1 MVHKTKPAAA
11 AKSSAER
18 QSLHILRTETLLSLQ
33 TWRHKEFE
41 QILLKSPSRPLDRPL
56 CPTLTP
62 PHDCPHC
69 IQPRRED
76 TRRSES
82 RMCRLLLS
90 VSLFKVLSKSCT
102 RWRESPHAVCTF
114 YVLWQLNVATQAPR
128 GEGKNWLAGCLLGRK
143 WG

>member
-90 VSLFKVLSKSCT
+90 VSLFRVLSKSCT
-102 RWRESPHAVCTF
+102 RWRESPHGSMYILRALTTECSYTS
-114 YVLWQLNVATQAPR
+114 TKRR
-128 GEGKNWLAGCLLGRK
+128 G
-143 WG
+143 

>member
-1 MVHKTKPAAA
+1 MVYKTKTTAA

-18 QSLHILRTETLLSLQ
+18 QFLHILRTETLLSLQ
-33 TWRHKEFE
+33 IWRHEEFE
-41 QILLKSPSRPLDRPL
+41 QILLKFPSRPWDRPL

-69 IQPRRED
+69 IQLSRED

-90 VSLFKVLSKSCT
+90 VSLFRVQQDLYKVERKL
-102 RWRESPHAVCTF
+102 PQQYIHF
-114 YVLWQLNVATQAPR
+114 YMLWQLNVATQTPR
-128 GEGKNWLAGCLLGRK
+128 GEDENWFTGCLPGRK